1 MARSARCPCSLSP
14 LCGERDEV
22 RGVAAGLRFAA
33 LCAAY
38 AVRSDTL
45 RIAARPPQPDLLPVR
60 GEKEEEL
67 AAHAAVL
74 WLSTGRDMNVR
85 RAAAGK
91 LL

>member
-1 MARSARCPCSLSP
+1 L
-14 LCGERDEV
+14 
-22 RGVAAGLRFAA
+22 
-33 LCAAY
+33 
-38 AVRSDTL
+38 DTL
-45 RIAARPPQPDLLPVR
+45 RIAARPPQPDLLLVR
-60 GEKEEEL
+60 GDKEEEL

>member
-1 MARSARCPCSLSP
+1 MCKS
-14 LCGERDEV
+14 
-22 RGVAAGLRFAA
+22 
-33 LCAAY
+33 
-38 AVRSDTL
+38 AVRSNTL
-45 RIAARPPQPDLLPVR
+45 RIAAWPRQPDLLPVR
-60 GEKEEEL
+60 GEKEER

>member
-22 RGVAAGLRFAA
+22 RGVAAGLRFAT

-60 GEKEEEL
+60 GEKEER

>member
-1 MARSARCPCSLSP
+1 VQVRGSIRIRSEWRRGPLSP
-14 LCGERDEV
+14 DRL
-22 RGVAAGLRFAA
+22 AA
-33 LCAAY
+33 
-38 AVRSDTL
+38 
-45 RIAARPPQPDLLPVR
+45 R
-60 GEKEEEL
+60 GEKEER